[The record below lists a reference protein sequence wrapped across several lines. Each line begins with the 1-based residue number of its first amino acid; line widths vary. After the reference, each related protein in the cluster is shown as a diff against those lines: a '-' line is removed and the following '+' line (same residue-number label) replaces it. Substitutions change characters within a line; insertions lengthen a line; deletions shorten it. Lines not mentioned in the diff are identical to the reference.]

1 MCKRR
6 ANYFSA
12 IFLNIYFE
20 DIQENFISLHL
31 QITNL
36 KDSIDTLLKTAAG
49 PGEIHSKIHV
59 I

>member
-12 IFLNIYFE
+12 TFLNIHFE
-20 DIQENFISLHL
+20 DIQENSISLLL

-36 KDSIDTLLKTAAG
+36 NDSIDTLLKTAAG
-49 PGEIHSKIHV
+49 PEEIHSKIHV